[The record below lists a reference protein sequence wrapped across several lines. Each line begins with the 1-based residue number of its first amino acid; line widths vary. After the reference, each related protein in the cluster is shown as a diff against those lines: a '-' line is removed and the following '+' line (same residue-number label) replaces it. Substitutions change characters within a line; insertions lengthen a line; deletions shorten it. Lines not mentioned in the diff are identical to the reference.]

1 MARKSRRFLEASEW
15 RAEKEKMN
23 KNKNTVSL
31 DSKAGD
37 VLTPVEVGG
46 GGGLRE

>member
-1 MARKSRRFLEASEW
+1 
-15 RAEKEKMN
+15 MN

-37 VLTPVEVGG
+37 VLTPAGAGG
-46 GGGLRE
+46 SGNRPWESGIFRTR